1 MMKVYKFG
9 GASIKSPEVI
19 RNVKS
24 IIGLCNEP
32 LVIVVSALGKTT
44 NALETLLNMYF
55 ENDPAVDSQ
64 LVKVEQE
71 HFAIINELIGAGRGE
86 VILAPLFAEMRQQIS
101 GRLKG
106 SYDFCYDQL
115 VSYGELLSTKI
126 VHAYL
131 ANEGIDITWL
141 DARQLVSTDSNFREA
156 GVNLEE
162 TERRFQNVIKGKQGN
177 FLIQGF
183 LGGNIDGFATTLG
196 REGSDYTAAVIAN
209 VVGAESVTIWKD
221 VSGVLNADPKQFK
234 NAVHLPGVSYQEAV
248 ELSFF
253 GAQIIHPKTIKPL
266 QNKGIP
272 LFVKSFLNPKAEGTV
287 INSEATSGQVPVYV
301 IKKNQVLISIRPK
314 DFSFALE
321 ETLSEVFPVLSKN
334 RVKIN
339 LVQSSA
345 ISISICVDGVKRYIH
360 PAMEELKTKFN
371 VLYNENLELFTIRYY
386 RVGEAEKVAAERKVY
401 MLQKTRRTLRIL
413 VDDGSFEGMEL

>member
-1 MMKVYKFG
+1 MKVYKFS
-9 GASIKSPEVI
+9 GASIKSPEGI
-19 RNVKS
+19 RNVKA
-24 IIGLCNEP
+24 IIGLSQEP
-32 LVIVVSALGKTT
+32 LVVVVSALGKTT

-55 ENDPAVDSQ
+55 ENDPAVESQ
-64 LVKVEQE
+64 LQKIEQE
-71 HFAIINELIGAGRGE
+71 HYSILEALVGAGMGE
-86 VILAPLFAEMRQQIS
+86 EILAPQFAELRHQIS

-115 VSYGELLSTKI
+115 VSYGEILSTKI
-126 VHAYL
+126 VSAYL
-131 ANEGIDITWL
+131 AKEGVDIAWL
-141 DARQLVSTDSNFREA
+141 DARQLVATDSNFREA

-162 TERRFQNVIKGKQGN
+162 TERRFKKAMAGRSEN

-183 LGGNIDGFATTLG
+183 LGGNVDGFATTLG

-209 VVGAESVTIWKD
+209 VIGAESVTIWKD

-266 QNKGIP
+266 QNKSIP
-272 LFVKSFLNPKAEGTV
+272 LYVKSFQNPLSDGTV
-287 INSEATSGQVPVYV
+287 INAEATSGQVPVYV
-301 IKKNQVLISIRPK
+301 IKNNQVLISIRPK
-314 DFSFALE
+314 DFSFVLE
-321 ETLSEVFPVLSKN
+321 ESLSEVFPILAKN

-339 LVQSSA
+339 MIQSSA
-345 ISISICVDGVKRYIH
+345 ISISICVDGVKRYIQ

-371 VLYNENLELFTIRYY
+371 VLYNDNLELFTIRNY
-386 RVGEAEKVAAERKVY
+386 RAGEAERVTANRKVFV
-401 MLQKTRRTLRIL
+401 LQKTRRTLRLL
-413 VDDGSFEGMEL
+413 VDEGSFEGMEL

>member
-1 MMKVYKFG
+1 MKVYKFG
-9 GASIKSPEVI
+9 GASIKSPKGI
-19 RNVKS
+19 RNVKA
-24 IIGLCNEP
+24 IIELCDEP

-44 NALETLLNMYF
+44 NAIETLLNMYF
-55 ENDPAVDSQ
+55 ENDPAIEAQ
-64 LVKVEQE
+64 LLKIEQE
-71 HFAIINELIGAGRGE
+71 HFSIVNELIGEGRGE
-86 VILAPLFAEMRQQIS
+86 AILAPLFAEMHQQIS

-115 VSYGELLSTKI
+115 VSFGELLSTKI

-131 ANEGIDITWL
+131 EHEGVNINWL
-141 DARQLVSTDSNFREA
+141 DARKLIATDSNFREA

-162 TERRFQNVIKGKQGN
+162 TELHFKKAITGKPGN

-183 LGGNIDGFATTLG
+183 LGGNVDGFATTLG

-272 LFVKSFLNPKAEGTV
+272 LFVRSFQNPQAPGTV
-287 INSEATSGQVPVYV
+287 INSENTSGVVPVYV

-339 LVQSSA
+339 LIQSSA

-371 VLYNENLELFTIRYY
+371 VLYNENLELFTIRNY
-386 RVGEAEKVAAERKVY
+386 RAGEAEKVAADKKVY

-413 VDDGSFEGMEL
+413 VDDSSFEGMEL

>member
-1 MMKVYKFG
+1 MKVYKFG
-9 GASIKSPEVI
+9 GASIKSPEGI

-24 IIGLCNEP
+24 IIELCNEP

-44 NALETLLNMYF
+44 NAFEILLNMYF
-55 ENDPAVDSQ
+55 ENDLNIESQ
-64 LVKVEQE
+64 LLKIE
-71 HFAIINELIGAGRGE
+71 HDHVAIANELMEEDRASMFLTPIFDE
-86 VILAPLFAEMRQQIS
+86 IRQLIS
-101 GRLKG
+101 GKLKG

-115 VSYGELLSTKI
+115 VSYGEMLSTKI
-126 VHAYL
+126 LHEFLSSNGVNICL
-131 ANEGIDITWL
+131 L
-141 DARQLVSTDSNFREA
+141 DARSLISTDSNFREA
-156 GVNLEE
+156 GVNFDE
-162 TERRFQNVIKGKQGN
+162 TEQRFSQAVTGKSGH

-183 LGGNIDGFATTLG
+183 LGGNIEGFATTLG

-209 VVGAESVTIWKD
+209 VIDAESVTIWKD
-221 VSGVLNADPKQFK
+221 VSGVLNADPKLFK

-272 LFVKSFLNPKAEGTV
+272 LFVKSFQNPLATGTI
-287 INSEATSGQVPVYV
+287 INATATSGVVPVYV
-301 IKKNQVLISIRPK
+301 IKKDQVLISIRPK

-321 ETLSEVFPVLSKN
+321 ETLSEVFPILAKN

-339 LVQSSA
+339 LIQSSA
-345 ISISICVDGVKRYIH
+345 ISISICVDSVKRYIQ
-360 PAMEELKTKFN
+360 PALEELKSKFN
-371 VLYNENLELFTIRYY
+371 ILYNENLELFTIRNYHT
-386 RVGEAEKVAAERKVY
+386 GEPEKVTRDKKVY

-413 VDDGSFEGMEL
+413 VKDGSFDGMEL

>member
-1 MMKVYKFG
+1 MKVYKFG
-9 GASIKSPEVI
+9 GASIKSSAGI
-19 RNVKS
+19 RNVKA
-24 IIGLCNEP
+24 ILGLCQEP

-44 NALETLLNMYF
+44 NALEILLNMYF
-55 ENDPAVDSQ
+55 ENDPAVESQ
-64 LVKVEQE
+64 LAKIERE
-71 HFAIINELIGAGRGE
+71 HCSLLEELVGPGMDTE
-86 VILAPLFAEMRQQIS
+86 ILSPLFAEVRQHIS

-126 VHAYL
+126 VYAYL
-131 ANEGIDITWL
+131 IKEGVNITWL
-141 DARQLVSTDSNFREA
+141 DARKLISTDSNFREA

-162 TERRFQNVIKGKQGN
+162 TALRVHSALEGKQGS

-183 LGGNIDGFATTLG
+183 LGGNIDGYATTLG
-196 REGSDYTAAVIAN
+196 REGSDYSAAVLAN
-209 VVGAESVTIWKD
+209 VINAESVTIWKD
-221 VSGVLNADPKQFK
+221 VSGILNADPKEFK

-266 QNKGIP
+266 QNKGIT
-272 LFVKSFLNPKAEGTV
+272 LFVKPFQQPNAAGTI
-287 INSEATSGQVPVYV
+287 INAEATSGSVPVYV
-301 IKKNQVLISIRPK
+301 IKHNQVLISIRPK
-314 DFSFALE
+314 DFSFVLE
-321 ETLSEVFPVLSKN
+321 ETLSEVFPILSKN

-339 LVQSSA
+339 MVQSSA
-345 ISISICVDGVKRYIH
+345 ITISICVDGVKRYIQ

-371 VLYNENLELFTIRYY
+371 VLYNENLELFTIRNY
-386 RVGEAEKVAAERKVY
+386 RVDEVEKITSGRKVY

-413 VDDGSFEGMEL
+413 VDEGSFDGMEL

>member
-1 MMKVYKFG
+1 MKVYKFG
-9 GASIKSPEVI
+9 GASIKSPEGI
-19 RNVKS
+19 RNVKA
-24 IIGLCNEP
+24 IIGLSQEP

-55 ENDPAVDSQ
+55 ENDPAVESQ
-64 LVKVEQE
+64 LLKIEKE
-71 HFAIINELIGAGRGE
+71 HYSILEELVGPGMGE
-86 VILAPLFAEMRQQIS
+86 EILAPQFAELRHQIS

-115 VSYGELLSTKI
+115 VSYGEILSTRI
-126 VHAYL
+126 VYAYL
-131 ANEGIDITWL
+131 AKEGVDIAWL
-141 DARQLVSTDSNFREA
+141 DARQLVATDSNFREA

-162 TERRFQNVIKGKQGN
+162 TERRFRKAMAGRSEN

-183 LGGNIDGFATTLG
+183 LGGNVDGFATTLG

-209 VVGAESVTIWKD
+209 VIGAESVTIWKD
-221 VSGVLNADPKQFK
+221 VSGMLNADPKQFK

-266 QNKGIP
+266 QNKSIP
-272 LFVKSFLNPKAEGTV
+272 LYVKSFQNPLSDGTV
-287 INSEATSGQVPVYV
+287 INAEATSGQVPVYV
-301 IKKNQVLISIRPK
+301 IKNNQVLISIRPK
-314 DFSFALE
+314 DFSFVLE
-321 ETLSEVFPVLSKN
+321 ESLSEVFPILAKN

-339 LVQSSA
+339 MIQSSA
-345 ISISICVDGVKRYIH
+345 ISISICVDGVKRYIQ

-371 VLYNENLELFTIRYY
+371 VLYNDNLELFTIRNY
-386 RVGEAEKVAAERKVY
+386 RVGEAERVTANRKVFV
-401 MLQKTRRTLRIL
+401 LQKTRRTLRLL
-413 VDDGSFEGMEL
+413 VDEGSFEGMEL